1 MMTPALTGD
10 YGYFE
15 DFVVGEVTEHARAK
29 TVTEVDNILL
39 THMVMNTAQGHF
51 NEQMMAKTDFGQ
63 RLVFGGI
70 TASIV
75 MGLSS
80 QDTTENLV
88 EELGFSSIRFTSPV
102 FHGDTVTAFTEV
114 LASEDR
120 DATSGIVTFHH
131 WGVNQRDQIVFEG
144 TRLVA
149 VKRRKRSGS

>member
-1 MMTPALTGD
+1 MTTSALTGD

-15 DFVVGEVTEHARAK
+15 DFVVGEVTQHARAK

-51 NEQMMAKTDFGQ
+51 NEQMMAKTEFGQ
-63 RLVFGGI
+63 RLVFGGV

-102 FHGDTVTAFTEV
+102 FHGDTITAFTEV
-114 LASEDR
+114 RAREDR
-120 DATSGIVTFHH
+120 DAASGIVTFRH
-131 WGVNQRDQIVFEG
+131 WGVNQRDEIVFEG

-149 VKRRKRSGS
+149 VKRRKRLGS

>member
-1 MMTPALTGD
+1 MTTSALTGD

-15 DFVVGEVTEHARAK
+15 DFVVGEVIQHARAK
-29 TVTEVDNILL
+29 TVTELDNILL

-51 NEQMMAKTDFGQ
+51 NEQMMAETEFGE
-63 RLVFGGI
+63 RLVFGGV

-102 FHGDTVTAFTEV
+102 FHGDTITAFTEV
-114 LASEDR
+114 RDREDR

-131 WGVNQRDQIVFEG
+131 WGVNQRDDFVFEG
-144 TRLVA
+144 TRLIA
-149 VKRRKRSGS
+149 VKRRKRLDS